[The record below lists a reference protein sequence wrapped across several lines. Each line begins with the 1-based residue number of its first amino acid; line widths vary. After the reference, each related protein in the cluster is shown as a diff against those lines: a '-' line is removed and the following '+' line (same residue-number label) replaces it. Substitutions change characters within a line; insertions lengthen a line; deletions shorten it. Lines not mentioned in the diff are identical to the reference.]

1 MSGLDEDDW
10 QQVRTYTDHLGH
22 RVVLK
27 QFVELGFLPDNA
39 YLIPIVQYYW
49 QNFCWAHAVMET

>member
-10 QQVRTYTDHLGH
+10 QQLRTHTDHLGH

-27 QFVELGFLPDNA
+27 QFVELGFPPDNVH
-39 YLIPIVQYYW
+39 LIPFPGLQPYSPG
-49 QNFCWAHAVMET
+49 